1 MIVYNIVKIQ
11 ASGNTITNTP
21 VGYLMDID
29 DKTTFES
36 IHGTPLVD
44 WANNNPGVDLVT
56 YFDTNEPCY
65 LIDTVSY
72 IKEGLSLITNLE
84 NPEA

>member
-21 VGYLMDID
+21 IGYLNSVE
-29 DKTTFES
+29 DKNIFES

-44 WANNNPGVDLVT
+44 WADSNPSVDLVT

-65 LIDTVSY
+65 LIDTVSH
-72 IKEGLSLITNLE
+72 IKEGLTLITNLE